1 MSPFSEVALVTQREV
16 RKSFRSAKGVAL
28 AVLSVLGGGAVSML
42 VAMVDRLR
50 RERLPAGIDLHEAQS
65 QVFAGIYDRPN
76 MGKALADC
84 PYALWIMLQ
93 ATLWLAP
100 LLVALMTFDAVSG
113 DLQRGTVRFWVVRA
127 RRTSCLLGKALGA
140 WLAVLGVSLAMNVIV
155 WVTAA
160 AVGHQDPAYIIGW
173 GLRFFAVV
181 VPVTAAWCAIAV
193 LVGSQ
198 IKTPMLALMVI
209 FATFFGL
216 WVLRIVAGFTHNP
229 WLVWAY
235 PNSYDA
241 LLLSP
246 DPADISRGLLGTLL
260 ISGLSV
266 TVAAVMFDRRDV

>member
-1 MSPFSEVALVTQREV
+1 VSPFSEVALVTQREV
-16 RKSFRSAKGVAL
+16 RKSFRSAKGAAL
-28 AVLSVLGGGAVSML
+28 AVLSILGGGAVSML

-50 RERLPAGIDLHEAQS
+50 RERLPAGIDLHEAQEQIFS
-65 QVFAGIYDRPN
+65 GIYDRPS

-113 DLQRGTVRFWVVRA
+113 DLQRGTIRFWIVRG
-127 RRTSCLLGKALGA
+127 RRSSCLVGKALGA

-155 WVTAA
+155 WATAA
-160 AVGHQDPAYIIGW
+160 AAGHQGVAYIVGW

-198 IKTPMLALMVI
+198 LKTPMLALMI
-209 FATFFGL
+209 ICASFFGL
-216 WVLRIVAGFTHNP
+216 WVLHLAAGLTHNP

-246 DPADISRGLLGTLL
+246 DPSDIARGLLGTML
-260 ISGLSV
+260 ITGLCV
-266 TVAAVMFDRRDV
+266 TAAAMTFERKDL